1 MRRRIPAL
9 ALFLGTN
16 LLFSSTALIKS
27 TDGGRTWIDIDPG
40 LFCHGIVGHQ
50 ISRDGR
56 PTLLEP
62 LQDHVR
68 IVPKQSELVLKTS
81 EQHADCRLLERRLV
95 LERR

>member
-27 TDGGRTWIDIDPG
+27 TDGGRTWLAIDPG
-40 LFCHGIVGHQ
+40 LSDHGIVDHQ

-56 PTLLEP
+56 PNLLEP

-68 IVPKQSELVLKTS
+68 IVPKQSELVLEIS
-81 EQHADCRLLERRLV
+81 EQHADGRLFERRLALERR
-95 LERR
+95 